1 MSTAQQQQR
10 LAVEFIRN
18 CEREHDI
25 SRLETLI
32 LYEGVDVNALISHP
46 NSSNPEDE
54 AYPLLMFAGRY
65 GWCEGVAFL
74 LMHGAD
80 PHLVGNA
87 NTPSV
92 TPFTDAQF
100 NDEFLR
106 GGSDEVSF
114 LIVALMGTGNHKP
127 ALGARGA
134 AVVAEGWSD
143 PNRPFEA
150 RGGTG
155 RPPVMYA
162 FVKRFPWCVRWLVE
176 RRGVSLFSAD
186 LMGRTG
192 PQLLM
197 ARIEE
202 AFSVGSP
209 EDPEDAAYWAETSE
223 RIIRKDGDFFKQFL
237 HYFHVGLADP
247 HEFQKLKAL
256 YPHAGK
262 CMQRYEEALRIV
274 PMLRTRETTGG
285 GRGR

>member
-1 MSTAQQQQR
+1 MSTAHQQQQR
-10 LAVEFIRN
+10 LSVEFIRN

-25 SRLETLI
+25 SRLESLI

-54 AYPLLMFAGRY
+54 AYPLLMFAGRN

-87 NTPSV
+87 NTPRV

-100 NDEFLR
+100 NDELMR
-106 GGSDEVSF
+106 GGSDEVYF
-114 LIVALMGTGNHKP
+114 LIVALVGTGNHKP
-127 ALGARGA
+127 AYDARGQE
-134 AVVAEGWSD
+134 VEGWRD

-150 RGGTG
+150 RGTG

-162 FVKRFPWCVRWLVE
+162 FVRRFPWCVRWLVE
-176 RRGVSLFSAD
+176 RRGVNLFSAD
-186 LMGRTG
+186 LMGKSG

-197 ARIEE
+197 ARVEE
-202 AFSVGSP
+202 AFVGSP

-223 RIIRKDGDFFKQFL
+223 SIIREDGDFFKQFL

-262 CMQRYEEALRIV
+262 CMQRYEEGLRIL

-285 GRGR
+285 RAR